1 MEFWDE
7 TTMVKQVEQV
17 HTREFF
23 DENMFTDT
31 MLNNIIGGVAFYDMH
46 DDTIDLIRVNEQFY
60 KVMKIQEIEFE
71 EYKEHIQ
78 TEQYTEYQNMFR
90 QILEEA
96 YRNPVSGMECNFVGK
111 VPSGELIYLHIRA
124 FFLRESENHRIF
136 YVGFIDTGMNRINQ
150 IR

>member
-111 VPSGELIYLHIRA
+111 VPSGE
-124 FFLRESENHRIF
+124 
-136 YVGFIDTGMNRINQ
+136 
-150 IR
+150 